1 MKKELVEDW
10 VKEKR
15 NLITGYRTTFNQ
27 DYRFITKDYNIESIS
42 YKHTQEYNE

>member
-15 NLITGYRTTFNQ
+15 NLITGYRTNVNQ
-27 DYRFITKDYNIESIS
+27 EYRFITKDYNMESIS
-42 YKHTQEYNE
+42 YKHIDRYNE